1 MIKTLHAFPIRCDG
15 MVVGLVPPEEE
26 KRICSK
32 LIEYYKKLYPG
43 ISFSLKE
50 QKMDAAQIGEMY
62 YTYPGEETEATAAE
76 KMKMINSA
84 IGEGYTTPIIVLQKK
99 KGIVL
104 LDGHRRARVA
114 FSQGLGW
121 NALIIVPSKEV
132 KFGIEEMVMGR
143 VKDLYGK

>member
-1 MIKTLHAFPIRCDG
+1 

-26 KRICSK
+26 KRICDK
-32 LIEYYKKLYPG
+32 LIEYYEKLYPG
-43 ISFSLKE
+43 IEFSLKE
-50 QKMDAAQIGEMY
+50 QKMDHDQIGDVY

-84 IGEGYTTPIIVLQKK
+84 IGGGYSTPIIVLKKK
-99 KGIVL
+99 KGMIL

-121 NALIIVPSKEV
+121 NALVIISSKEV
-132 KFGIEEMVMGR
+132 KFGIEDMIMGKI
-143 VKDLYGK
+143 KDLYGK

>member
-1 MIKTLHAFPIRCDG
+1 
-15 MVVGLVPPEEE
+15 MVVGLVPPQEE
-26 KRICSK
+26 KRICDK

-43 ISFSLKE
+43 ISFTLKE
-50 QKMDAAQIGEMY
+50 QKLDASQIGDLM

-76 KMKMINSA
+76 KIRMINSA
-84 IGEGYTTPIIVLQKK
+84 IGEGYSTPIIVLQKK
-99 KGIVL
+99 KEGIL

-114 FSQGLGW
+114 FSQGMGW
-121 NALIIVPSKEV
+121 SALVIVPSKEV